1 MVFILYFLEYL
12 IISILRILIL
22 NIQEIKNRKMS
33 QSDFLSNGNYSKL
46 VGFLRQHYAKQT
58 GVSAISE
65 HVDTRLQKTIQH
77 YMTEVANAHKD
88 RTVPVNSLNQEVV
101 RETSANMDL
110 FLKKKDV
117 GGARPVMTVSSAKP
131 PYTNTASASSG
142 PSISNALAATMAS
155 KTVPEYASSSD
166 ISRIFDTMDNRFAS
180 HVADRTAMNMPDFRL
195 PQDTIE
201 TIEDP
206 VSMMQRLQKQR
217 EEEAKALGIA
227 PAPSATVP
235 ASTVSPKL
243 VIREDA
249 PVVPADPVIPIQ
261 ATVAPGPLAP
271 RQQDYLIP
279 QEPVVKYLEKEYNV
293 FLTSLDRDW
302 SRDVGE
308 NRYNFSVKFNT
319 GNTRSG
325 YGISPAV
332 QQRFRNIV
340 RIEFVKA
347 ILPTESLDMV
357 VRNTGTAG
365 APTYDTSRIYNIFSF
380 PFAAVRIAELNTNG
394 FSTNP
399 THDNTF
405 AMIHYDATW
414 TADTTNTNKSGY
426 TGVIPKFLKC
436 QRVYEP
442 TPLGSLQK
450 LSIRLERPDGSVLSE
465 NGDAIN
471 IGQVFLSSNPP
482 TGITNNSVYGITGD
496 GYIFLR
502 TDEWFMRSA
511 FGEGD
516 RVYVQGV
523 VATGA
528 SSSAQNDFEAYVNR
542 PEGHIVV
549 GIATTDNTLT
559 PIADGSNAA
568 GYANYIIIR
577 SRFADPSTGSIG
589 RSYFGGAVDDSVL
602 GNALDD
608 LIQTTSR
615 CINANRQ
622 THIVL
627 RIITREMDSGSNIR
641 PDNV

>member
-1 MVFILYFLEYL
+1 
-12 IISILRILIL
+12 
-22 NIQEIKNRKMS
+22 MS
-33 QSDFLSNGNYSKL
+33 QSDFLSNSNYSKL

-65 HVDTRLQKTIQH
+65 QVDTRLQKTIQH
-77 YMTEVANAHKD
+77 YMNEVANAHKGK
-88 RTVPVNSLNQEVV
+88 TIPVNILNQEVV
-101 RETSANMDL
+101 RETSSNMDL
-110 FLKKKDV
+110 FLKKKEIS
-117 GGARPVMTVSSAKP
+117 GSARPLMTVSSSKP
-131 PYTNTASASSG
+131 SYTQPSASSNG
-142 PSISNALAATMAS
+142 LSVSSSIAATP
-155 KTVPEYASSSD
+155 TVSNVINATMTGRSIPDYASSSD
-166 ISRIFDTMDNRFAS
+166 ISRIFDTMDSRFTTQAAERS
-180 HVADRTAMNMPDFRL
+180 MMNSPDFRL
-195 PQDTIE
+195 PQDNIE
-201 TIEDP
+201 MVEDP
-206 VSMMQRLQKQR
+206 VSLMQRLQKQR

-227 PAPSATVP
+227 PAPSASVP
-235 ASTVSPKL
+235 AVVATPKL
-243 VIREDA
+243 VIREEPA
-249 PVVPADPVIPIQ
+249 VIPADPIIPPQ
-261 ATVAPGPLAP
+261 PTLPSGPLAP
-271 RQQDYLIP
+271 RQQDYIIP

-319 GNTRSG
+319 GNTRLG

-347 ILPTESLDMV
+347 ILPTESLDLV
-357 VRNTGTAG
+357 VRNTGTSG

-414 TADTTNTNKSGY
+414 TADSTNTNKSGY

-450 LSIRLERPDGSVLSE
+450 LSIRLERPDGSLLSD
-465 NGDAIN
+465 NGDALN
-471 IGQVFLSSNPP
+471 IAQVFLSSNPP
-482 TGITNNSVYGITGD
+482 TGITNNSVYGISND
-496 GYIFLR
+496 NYIFLR
-502 TDEWFMRSA
+502 TNEWFIRSA
-511 FGEGD
+511 VGDGD
-516 RVYVQGV
+516 RIYIQGV
-523 VATGA
+523 LATGA
-528 SSSAQNDFEAYVNR
+528 TTAAQNDFENFINR
-542 PEGHIVV
+542 PEGHLVV
-549 GIATTDNTLT
+549 GIASTDTTLT
-559 PIADGSNAA
+559 PISDGSNNV
-568 GYANYIIIR
+568 GYANYIVIR
-577 SRFADPSTGSIG
+577 SRFADPTTGSVG
-589 RSYFGGAVDDSVL
+589 RSYFGGAGNDTAL
-602 GNALDD
+602 GDALDD
-608 LIQTTSR
+608 LVQTTSR